1 MVYRKYGETVYIRAD
16 RGDEI
21 MESVLRVC
29 SEEKI
34 SSAVFTGIGGCS
46 GAEIQTFNP
55 ETGSFDTQTVS
66 GMLELVSLT
75 GNVVTD
81 DNRLHHHTHAV
92 FSAKTQEGHRLY
104 AGHIKS
110 ITVLYTAEI
119 ELRPVVGGSIGRKKD
134 PETGTGF
141 WCFDMIGNQQ

>member
-1 MVYRKYGETVYIRAD
+1 MEYRKFGETVYIRAD
-16 RGDEI
+16 KGDEI
-21 MESVLRVC
+21 IESILKVC
-29 SEEKI
+29 LKEGI
-34 SSAVFTGIGGCS
+34 SSAIYSGIGGCS

-55 ETGSFDTQTVS
+55 DTGSFDLQTVS

-75 GNVVTD
+75 GNVVSD
-81 DNRLHHHTHAV
+81 ENRNLHHHTHAV
-92 FSAKTQEGHRLY
+92 FSLKTDDGHRIC

-119 ELRPVVGGSIGRKKD
+119 ELRPVRGGSIGRKED

-141 WCFDMIGNQQ
+141 WFFD